1 MGRCR
6 YCSWSLMLGWTC
18 CVRVRSRCMHAR
30 CTYKCTYVSLH
41 LCACVCMR
49 IPLSHA
55 RTLTFYVSTLL
66 APPQHVCA
74 CAGRGGR
81 RGVLHAAAAFIP
93 AAYRA
98 GALFPFCLPR
108 LLVCEGPLACADIPL
123 SATTGM
129 TPMLRHF
136 RSESGL
142 ARDVVSG
149 AVLAATTAVRTV
161 DGYCNSFTLGH

>member
-1 MGRCR
+1 MQVLQLVFDAWVDVL
-6 YCSWSLMLGWTC
+6 CSRAQQVYAC
-18 CVRVRSRCMHAR
+18 
-30 CTYKCTYVSLH
+30 SLH
-41 LCACVCMR
+41 VQIYICISAFVRLRVHAH
-49 IPLSHA
+49 PSLSHA
-55 RTLTFYVSTLL
+55 RTLTFYRYVSTLL

-123 SATTGM
+123 SATTCM

>member
-1 MGRCR
+1 MQVLQLVFDAWVDVL
-6 YCSWSLMLGWTC
+6 CSRAQQVYACSLHVQMYICIST
-18 CVRVRSRCMHAR
+18 CVRLCVHAHP
-30 CTYKCTYVSLH
+30 S
-41 LCACVCMR
+41 
-49 IPLSHA
+49 LSHA
-55 RTLTFYVSTLL
+55 RTLTFYVSTLI

-74 CAGRGGR
+74 YAGRGGR

-123 SATTGM
+123 STTTGM

-149 AVLAATTAVRTV
+149 AVLAATTAVRTI
-161 DGYCNSFTLGH
+161 DGYCNS